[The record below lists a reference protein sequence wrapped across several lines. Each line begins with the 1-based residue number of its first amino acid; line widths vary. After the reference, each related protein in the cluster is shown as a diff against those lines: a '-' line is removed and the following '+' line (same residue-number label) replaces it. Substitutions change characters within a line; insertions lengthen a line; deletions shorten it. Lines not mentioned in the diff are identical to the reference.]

1 MKKIL
6 LILATMLFIPTNL
19 PADSQS
25 ERYNNDKALKGLT
38 ETKAY
43 FDVTIGE
50 PKPLLIRLQ
59 LIEKT
64 YQQLVTAGVT
74 PAFVVGIRGK
84 ASIFFTRGKDYVL
97 DIDLP
102 EKEQI
107 AAMVKKLSALK
118 IPIEQCRIAAGFEDI
133 DAADFLPEVELVA
146 NGYLSMIGYQSQGY
160 GFVPMD

>member
-19 PADSQS
+19 AADSQS
-25 ERYNNDKALKGLT
+25 DRYNNDKALKGLT

-50 PKPLLIRLQ
+50 PKLLLIRLQ

-64 YQQLVTAGVT
+64 YQQLVTAEVT
-74 PAFVVGIRGK
+74 PVFVVGIRGK

-107 AAMVKKLSALK
+107 AAIVKKLNALK